1 MKRKDAEP
9 IGKLIQQY
17 LRRESLDSPLNERRL
32 INSWAQLMGK
42 TTASLTQ
49 DIYIR
54 NQTLYVKLTSSTL
67 RQELMMA
74 KDFIV
79 RRLNDN
85 VGATVITNIVFC

>member
-1 MKRKDAEP
+1 MKRKEAEP

-79 RRLNDN
+79 CRLNDN